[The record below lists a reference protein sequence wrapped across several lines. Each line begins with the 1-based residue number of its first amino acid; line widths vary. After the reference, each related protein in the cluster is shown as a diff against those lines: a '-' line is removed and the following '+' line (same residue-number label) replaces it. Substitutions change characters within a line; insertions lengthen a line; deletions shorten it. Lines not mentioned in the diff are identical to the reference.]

1 MGCRKGGFACLIN
14 RIFTALGLS
23 FTTEPTFITVDHSM
37 RPMNTRALAAT
48 PLTVA
53 GLVILPLALAACG
66 YQPSIGDYRP
76 LVDSYNINMVA

>member
-1 MGCRKGGFACLIN
+1 
-14 RIFTALGLS
+14 
-23 FTTEPTFITVDHSM
+23 M